1 MEIRVVLSADDKLLK
16 AVTTLSSALTL
27 VGGAVSNPLI
37 DKTESVP
44 AKSESTKKETP
55 KQQEE
60 PEKSETSKGEA
71 ESTKSTENASE
82 ITKKEDH
89 GITFEMLRAE
99 AGKMLK
105 AKKQATLKAILSEFG
120 TDKLSGVDKADYPAL
135 FERIKTELGES

>member
-1 MEIRVVLSADDKLLK
+1 MEIKVVLSADDKLLK

-71 ESTKSTENASE
+71 ESTENASE